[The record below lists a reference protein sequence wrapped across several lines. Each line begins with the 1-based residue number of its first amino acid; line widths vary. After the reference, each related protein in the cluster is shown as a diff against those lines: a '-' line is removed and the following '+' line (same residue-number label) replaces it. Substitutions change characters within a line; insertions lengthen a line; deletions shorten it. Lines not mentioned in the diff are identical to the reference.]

1 MRKFIVP
8 VAALAGVL
16 ATAGAFAQDTQP
28 QRGGTMQHMMP
39 MPGQAQQGQ
48 GGMMPTQ
55 GGMCGPGGCGT
66 GAPAQGTPMQ
76 GQMQQGQGGMMMGGC
91 PMMQRSAAMEQRLR
105 RLEERMGMETPP
117 SPNTQPGGQP
127 GSPG

>member
-48 GGMMPTQ
+48 GGMMPMQ
-55 GGMCGPGGCGT
+55 GGMCGPGGCGM
-66 GAPAQGTPMQ
+66 GTPGQQGMSMQ
-76 GQMQQGQGGMMMGGC
+76 GQAQQGQGGMMTGGC

-105 RLEERMGMETPP
+105 RLEERMGIQTPPTPP
-117 SPNTQPGGQP
+117 STQP

>member
-28 QRGGTMQHMMP
+28 RH
-39 MPGQAQQGQ
+39 
-48 GGMMPTQ
+48 GGMRHDGMTQTAPMQ

-66 GAPAQGTPMQ
+66 GTPAQGTPMQ
-76 GQMQQGQGGMMMGGC
+76 GQAQGQGGMTMGGC

-105 RLEERMGMETPP
+105 RLEERMGIQTPP
-117 SPNTQPGGQP
+117 TPPAVQP